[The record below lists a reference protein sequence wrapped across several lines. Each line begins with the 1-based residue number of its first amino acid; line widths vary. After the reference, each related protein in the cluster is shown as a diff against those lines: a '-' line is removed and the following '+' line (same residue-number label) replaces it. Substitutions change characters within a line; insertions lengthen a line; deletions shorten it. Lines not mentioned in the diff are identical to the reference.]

1 MRMPAYNKGN
11 IHNIDK
17 GRRMGIGVMTT
28 TMRKDWDTYFMDIA
42 YMVSTRSRCPRRH
55 VGAVLVQGKKLL
67 GTAYNG
73 APMGIP
79 DCSEA
84 GCMIAEQ
91 YEKVVVDGEAQ
102 MVKKQRCIRT
112 IHAEQNLLLFTD
124 RNDREGSTVYVTDQ
138 PCWTCAN
145 MLANSGVVE
154 IVYHRPYLKDSD
166 KVAAMMEHKGI
177 VFRQLDHYHPPAES
191 IMDEVSE

>member
-1 MRMPAYNKGN
+1 
-11 IHNIDK
+11 
-17 GRRMGIGVMTT
+17 MTN
-28 TMRKDWDTYFMDIA
+28 RKDWDTYFMDIA
-42 YMVSTRSRCPRRH
+42 YMASTRSQCNRRH

-84 GCMIAEQ
+84 GCMLVEEIEL
-91 YEKVVVDGEAQ
+91 KIVDGKEE
-102 MVKKQRCIRT
+102 VIRKQRCIRT

-124 RNDREGSTVYVTDQ
+124 REDREGSTVYVTDQ

-145 MLANSGVVE
+145 MLANSGVTE

-166 KVAAMMEHKGI
+166 KVIDLMIHRGI
-177 VFRQLDHYHPPAES
+177 AFRRMDAFVPPPGVIEQ
-191 IMDEVSE
+191 VNN

>member
-1 MRMPAYNKGN
+1 MKN
-11 IHNIDK
+11 
-17 GRRMGIGVMTT
+17 
-28 TMRKDWDTYFMDIA
+28 RKDWDTYFMDIA
-42 YMVSTRSRCPRRH
+42 YMASTRSQCPRRQ

-67 GTAYNG
+67 GSAYNG

-84 GCMIAEQ
+84 GCMLVEE
-91 YEKVVVDGEAQ
+91 YELKRVEGVEE

-124 RNDREGSTVYVTDQ
+124 RRDREGSTVYVTDQ

-145 MLANSGVVE
+145 MLANSGIVE
-154 IVYHRPYLKDSD
+154 IVYHRQYPKDND
-166 KVAAMMEHKGI
+166 KVTAMMGEKGI
-177 VFRQLDHYHPPAES
+177 VFRQLEGYAPPPG
-191 IMDEVSE
+191 IVSEVTN

>member
-1 MRMPAYNKGN
+1 MNN
-11 IHNIDK
+11 
-17 GRRMGIGVMTT
+17 MTNDAA
-28 TMRKDWDTYFMDIA
+28 RKDWDTYFMDIA

-73 APMGIP
+73 APMGVS

-84 GCMIAEQ
+84 GCMISE
-91 YEKVVVDGEAQ
+91 EIEVRLVDGVER
-102 MVKKQRCIRT
+102 VYKKQRCIRT

-124 RNDREGSTVYVTDQ
+124 RADREGSTVYVTDQ

-145 MLANSGVVE
+145 MLANSGIVE
-154 IVYHRPYLKDSD
+154 IVYHRAYPKDSD
-166 KVAAMMEHKGI
+166 KVHQLMKDKGI
-177 VFRQLDHYHPPAES
+177 RFRQVDNYDPPAQAV
-191 IMDEVSE
+191 MDVTS

>member
-1 MRMPAYNKGN
+1 MSS
-11 IHNIDK
+11 
-17 GRRMGIGVMTT
+17 TT
-28 TMRKDWDTYFMDIA
+28 NVRKDWDTYFMDIA
-42 YMVSTRSRCPRRH
+42 YMVSTRSRCTRRH

-73 APMGIP
+73 APSGVP

-91 YEKVVVDGEAQ
+91 YELAVVDGVEQ
-102 MVKKQRCIRT
+102 MVKKERCIRT

-124 RNDREGSTVYVTDQ
+124 RIDREGSTVYVTDQ

-145 MLANSGVVE
+145 MLANSGVQE
-154 IVYHRPYLKDSD
+154 IIYHRAYPKDSD
-166 KVAAMMEHKGI
+166 KVNWLMEQKGLA
-177 VFRQLDHYHPPAES
+177 FRHMTGYVPPDQTAG
-191 IMDEVSE
+191 ITAP

>member
-1 MRMPAYNKGN
+1 MAG
-11 IHNIDK
+11 
-17 GRRMGIGVMTT
+17 TT
-28 TMRKDWDTYFMDIA
+28 AVRKDWDTYFMDIA
-42 YMVSTRSRCPRRH
+42 YMVSTRSLCSRRH

-73 APMGIP
+73 APMGVP

-91 YEKVVVDGEAQ
+91 YEVEWVDGEEQ
-102 MVKKQRCIRT
+102 MVKKERCIRT

-124 RNDREGSTVYVTDQ
+124 RADREGSSVYVTDQ

-145 MLANSGVVE
+145 MLANSGVKE
-154 IVYHRPYLKDSD
+154 IVYHRMYLKDSD
-166 KVAAMMEHKGI
+166 KVIRLMEQKGI
-177 VFRQLDHYHPPAES
+177 AFRHLSAYQPPEQTA
-191 IMDEVSE
+191 IADL

>member
-1 MRMPAYNKGN
+1 MATGLQ
-11 IHNIDK
+11 DAS
-17 GRRMGIGVMTT
+17 
-28 TMRKDWDTYFMDIA
+28 RKDWDTYFMDIA

-73 APMGIP
+73 APMGVP

-84 GCMIAEQ
+84 GCMIAES
-91 YEKVVVDGEAQ
+91 YELAIVDGKEE

-124 RNDREGSTVYVTDQ
+124 RIDREGSTVYVTDE

-145 MLANSGVVE
+145 MLANSGIREVVF
-154 IVYHRPYLKDSD
+154 HRAYPKDSA
-166 KVAAMMEHKGI
+166 KVNELMKQKGI
-177 VFRQLDHYHPPAES
+177 VFRCLETYEPPGQAEMNVIS
-191 IMDEVSE
+191 